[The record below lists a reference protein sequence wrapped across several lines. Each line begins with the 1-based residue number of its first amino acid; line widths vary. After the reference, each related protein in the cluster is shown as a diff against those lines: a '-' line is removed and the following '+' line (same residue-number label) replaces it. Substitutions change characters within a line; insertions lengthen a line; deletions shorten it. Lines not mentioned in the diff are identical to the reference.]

1 MECKN
6 KCNTLG
12 NWDDLKII
20 QKITDQHT
28 GKALNQGSKENTHI
42 GHGTHT
48 SENTNVKVQ
57 STTDLTLE
65 LALYAS

>member
-1 MECKN
+1 VECKD

-20 QKITDQHT
+20 QKIADQHT
-28 GKALNQGSKENTHI
+28 GKARNQGTTENIHT

-65 LALYAS
+65 LALSAS